1 MDYLVTV
8 SKGLQKFYEKHLDSK
23 SIYIGAPL
31 DYFPDETSN
40 LNNKEI
46 ISVGRLSKE
55 KGFMDLIDVFEMVNK
70 KHSDWKLN
78 IVGDG
83 AEKEKIN
90 SKIKQL
96 NLEENIIMH
105 GFKEKKEL
113 NEIYKNNSIYV
124 MTSYKES
131 FGLVLIEAM
140 SFGIPCIAFDSAK
153 GPLEIID
160 NKTGFII
167 KNRNKEEMANKIFEL
182 IENKDLRKK
191 LGNNARGKS
200 ILYDKDK
207 TKEEWEKLLNKRIK

>member
-1 MDYLVTV
+1 M
-8 SKGLQKFYEKHLDSK
+8 
-23 SIYIGAPL
+23 
-31 DYFPDETSN
+31 
-40 LNNKEI
+40 
-46 ISVGRLSKE
+46 
-55 KGFMDLIDVFEMVNK
+55 
-70 KHSDWKLN
+70 
-78 IVGDG
+78 
-83 AEKEKIN
+83 
-90 SKIKQL
+90 
-96 NLEENIIMH
+96 IMH

-200 ILYDKDK
+200 KLYDKDK